1 MPRAKGGPKTR
12 RRHKKI
18 MKQAKGYVGGRRKT
32 YRQARETVERGL
44 TYAYRDRK
52 QRKRDLRSLWIVRIN
67 AAARAHGLS
76 YSRLVAGL
84 KAAGVAVDRK
94 ILPAADRPALGALA
108 NQVKDA
114 IQAGLAARAGSLG
127 AAELERSL
135 GEDRID
141 VTLPGRERPRGHVHP
156 LRQVE
161 DEIVGLFV
169 AMGFRVAEGPEIE
182 DDYHNFG
189 ALNFEPDHPA
199 RDTQDTLFLAAG
211 DDALL
216 RTHTSPVQ
224 IRVMRSTKPPL
235 RVIAPGTV
243 YRRDELD
250 PTHSPMFQQVE
261 GFMVD
266 DRVTFADLKGVLV
279 HFLRRFFGP
288 ETGVRFR
295 PSFFPFTEPSAEV
308 DIACTAC
315 AAAGGAPD
323 PGCRVCRGG
332 GWLEILGA
340 GMIHPNVLRA
350 GGYDPEAVRGFAF
363 GMGTDRLALLR
374 YGLADLRLFYD
385 NDLRFL
391 GQFPF

>member
-1 MPRAKGGPKTR
+1 MRADLA
-12 RRHKKI
+12 
-18 MKQAKGYVGGRRKT
+18 QL
-32 YRQARETVERGL
+32 REAALAE
-44 TYAYRDRK
+44 
-52 QRKRDLRSLWIVRIN
+52 I
-67 AAARAHGLS
+67 AAARTPAELEAIRVRYLGRRGSLNAVLRGLGA
-76 YSRLVAGL
+76 LA
-84 KAAGVAVDRK
+84 
-94 ILPAADRPALGALA
+94 AADRPAMGALA

-114 IQAGLAARAGSLG
+114 LQTALAAREGALG

-135 GEDRID
+135 SQDRID

-161 DEIVGLFV
+161 DEIVEIFV

-199 RDTQDTLFLAAG
+199 RDTQDTLFVAAG